1 VREEDLDWL
10 LYHRIPEKDGIS
22 IEDLIEAIGCDPATV
37 TASLERLERYCLIQR
52 SGEMVRLLSFQ
63 ESLVKCHCKH
73 MEDLPFFY
81 EDGVIKAKK
90 KDG

>member
-10 LYHRIPEKDGIS
+10 IYHRIPEKDGIS
-22 IEDLIEAIGCDPATV
+22 IEDLIESTGHDTTAIR
-37 TASLERLERYCLIQR
+37 ASLERLERYCLIGR

-73 MEDLPFFY
+73 TEDLPFFY